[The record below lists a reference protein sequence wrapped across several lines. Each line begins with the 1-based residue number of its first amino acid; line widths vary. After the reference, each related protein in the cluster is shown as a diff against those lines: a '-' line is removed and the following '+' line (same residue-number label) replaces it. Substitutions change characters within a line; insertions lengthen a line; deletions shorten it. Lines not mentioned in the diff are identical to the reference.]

1 MGYTTVTGTLA
12 ANGDGFD
19 GTIIAEIKTQLVLA
33 DGWVVP
39 PFSKIEERVSSGA
52 FTIDVPPT
60 DTATPAG
67 EYVYFYFRP
76 DGTRTERYL
85 GRRTIPTSADAVTFA
100 SLS

>member
-12 ANGDGFD
+12 ANGDGFN
-19 GTIIAEIKTQLVLA
+19 GTIIAEIKNQLVLA

-39 PFSKIEERVSSGA
+39 ANSRISENVSAGA

-60 DTATPAG
+60 DTATPASQK
-67 EYVYFYFRP
+67 VYFYFVA
-76 DGTRTERYL
+76 DGEREEKYL
-85 GRRTIPTSADAVTFA
+85 GRKTIPTSATAVTFQ